1 MPMMP
6 LVPKLPSDIEAE
18 QSDIAKFTQRFN
30 LPERFRL
37 ADGGDVSVKDAE
49 RMALPGESL
58 AYINDDEAAL
68 LKSLGGAGQAINETG
83 IPSFFVKKLFK
94 KATKAVKKVVKS
106 PIGKAA
112 LLGAGA
118 YFAPGF
124 GIKAAGGFKPFLLGA
139 PTTASRAAFSGI
151 LGTGGQFAPSVGKLA
166 TSIFGP
172 QGLTKFSGTQKA
184 MAGIAGASIL
194 GGLAAGGEEE
204 EDIDSLAGRISD
216 QTGIDVQQIR
226 KEVQD
231 AYAAGD
237 ISGLKSKYPFLVPTS
252 SAMAEGGIARLGYA
266 NGETV
271 LDISDVNL
279 DSKMKAAQK
288 LSKETGM
295 PIEKALEKIMADAF
309 AEGVSIK
316 RIKEEMVM
324 PKRKP
329 PKEVQKRKEQ
339 NFEKAKP
346 GLEKESADMVE
357 DLIRSKKAGG
367 GLMDL
372 GGTEMDLRGGGFVP
386 IGAKEKADDVPARL
400 SKNEFVF
407 TADAVRAA
415 GGGSVEKG
423 AQKMYNTM
431 KQLEDSIA

>member
-1 MPMMP
+1 MFGTQGISPFLFGTP
-6 LVPKLPSDIEAE
+6 STGDITSVGGSKGFLGKLGLS
-18 QSDIAKFTQRFN
+18 S
-30 LPERFRL
+30 
-37 ADGGDVSVKDAE
+37 
-49 RMALPGESL
+49 
-58 AYINDDEAAL
+58 
-68 LKSLGGAGQAINETG
+68 
-83 IPSFFVKKLFK
+83 
-94 KATKAVKKVVKS
+94 
-106 PIGKAA
+106 
-112 LLGAGA
+112 
-118 YFAPGF
+118 GF
-124 GIKAAGGFKPFLLGA
+124 GTKDLTKRGLTAAGIG
-139 PTTASRAAFSGI
+139 
-151 LGTGGQFAPSVGKLA
+151 
-166 TSIFGP
+166 
-172 QGLTKFSGTQKA
+172 
-184 MAGIAGASIL
+184 GASIL

-271 LDISDVNL
+271 LDISNVNL

-431 KQLEDSIA
+431 KQLEDNIA